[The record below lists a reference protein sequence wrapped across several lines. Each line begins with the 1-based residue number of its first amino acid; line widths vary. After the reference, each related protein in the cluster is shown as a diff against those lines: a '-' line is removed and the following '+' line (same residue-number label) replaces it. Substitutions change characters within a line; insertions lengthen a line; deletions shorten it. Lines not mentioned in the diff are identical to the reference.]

1 MSIHSQARQHAV
13 RSQAE
18 NARAVARDL
27 TICSSCGGHFV
38 YPLRWSAVGAQH
50 WRIELRCPDCE
61 ERGTVVEHQLVVDQF
76 DVMLE
81 QGAADLA
88 RDLHAFVQLT
98 IDAEVEALHASL
110 ASGLLLPE
118 DF

>member
-1 MSIHSQARQHAV
+1 
-13 RSQAE
+13 
-18 NARAVARDL
+18 VARDL
-27 TICSSCGGHFV
+27 TICSSCNGHLV

-61 ERGTVVEHQLVVDQF
+61 ERGTVVEHQSVIDQF
-76 DVMLE
+76 DELLE

-88 RDLHAFVQLT
+88 RDLPDRGEIA
-98 IDAEVEALHASL
+98 IDAEVEGLHASL
-110 ASGLLLPE
+110 ASGLLRPE